1 MTQVEFKQGMKKLK
15 AAKKELKAERE
26 RSRELE
32 EKAENIL
39 EMLRYEEILK
49 ERREGLEQELKENKI
64 KEAGEEIK
72 GQDDE

>member
-1 MTQVEFKQGMKKLK
+1 MTQVEFKQEMKKLK
-15 AAKKELKAERE
+15 AAKKELKAERK

-49 ERREGLEQELKENKI
+49 ERREKLEQELKENKI